1 MTVQLCSSAPDIYF
15 ILCASKPDNKY
26 FVARLQPEDLQ
37 QPGVC
42 CAALSVSQPGIWGS
56 LPTHQDVYYSDE
68 FC

>member
-42 CAALSVSQPGIWGS
+42 CAALSVSQPGI
-56 LPTHQDVYYSDE
+56 
-68 FC
+68 